1 MLQTFSPESSAQV
14 PSQVCPLAGWA
25 ARPAETSTRH
35 GTMGGGFGAI
45 AAVGMEEESSLPK
58 EAWVVWLQEMGTQQQ
73 GVKLAGVVFKDV
85 LGDGL

>member
-1 MLQTFSPESSAQV
+1 
-14 PSQVCPLAGWA
+14 
-25 ARPAETSTRH
+25 
-35 GTMGGGFGAI
+35 MGGGFGAI

>member
-1 MLQTFSPESSAQV
+1 
-14 PSQVCPLAGWA
+14 
-25 ARPAETSTRH
+25 
-35 GTMGGGFGAI
+35 MGGGFGAI

-58 EAWVVWLQEMGTQQQ
+58 QAWVVWFQEMGTQQQ